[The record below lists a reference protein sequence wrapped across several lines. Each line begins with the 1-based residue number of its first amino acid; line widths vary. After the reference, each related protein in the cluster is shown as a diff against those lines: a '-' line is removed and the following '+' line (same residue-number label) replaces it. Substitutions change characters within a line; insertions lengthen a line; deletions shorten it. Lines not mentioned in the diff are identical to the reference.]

1 MYDIKTIYCAKS
13 VSDAISALE
22 KDPGAMIIS
31 GGTDVL
37 IQVREGKHA
46 GVSLVSIH
54 DIDEIKGI
62 TMTEDGTIIIGSGT
76 TFSNVTN
83 HPIIKEHLPVLGYA
97 ADQVGG
103 PQIRNMG
110 TIGGNVCN
118 GVTSADTASTLC
130 TLNAMMV
137 LEGPTGLREVKIGD
151 FYKGV
156 GKTDRSHEE
165 ILTQII
171 ITKDNYE
178 GFGGNYIKYA
188 QRNAM
193 DIATLGC
200 SVSVK
205 LSSNKEVIEDV
216 RIAYGVA
223 SPVPVR
229 CPNAEKKI
237 TGMKI
242 TKEMF
247 KALEDTILTDV
258 NPRDSWRASKAFR
271 IQLVKELSRRALTQG
286 IINAGGEI
294 HA

>member
-1 MYDIKTIYCAKS
+1 MYDIQNIYSAKD
-13 VSDAISALE
+13 VADAIRSLE
-22 KDPGAMIIS
+22 QDPGAMIIS

-37 IQVREGKHA
+37 IQIREGKHA

-54 DIDEIKGI
+54 EIEELKGI
-62 TMTEDGTIIIGSGT
+62 SMTDDGTIVIGAGT
-76 TFSNVTN
+76 VFSKITKN
-83 HPIIKEHLPVLGYA
+83 PIIQKHLPVLAYA

-118 GVTSADTASTLC
+118 GVTSADTGSTLC
-130 TLNAMMV
+130 ALNAIMI
-137 LEGPTGLREVKIGD
+137 LEGPTGIREVEIKN

-156 GKTDRSHEE
+156 GKTDRTHEE
-165 ILTQII
+165 ILTQIL

-178 GFGGNYIKYA
+178 GFGGEYIKYA

-205 LSSNKEVIEDV
+205 LNKSKDKIEDV
-216 RIAYGVA
+216 RIAFGVA
-223 SPVPVR
+223 GPVPIR
-229 CPNAEKKI
+229 CPKTEAAI
-237 TGMKI
+237 TGLEINKEVFKI
-242 TKEMF
+242 
-247 KALEDTILTDV
+247 LEETILTDV

-271 IQLVKELSRRALTQG
+271 IKLVKELSKRALIQG
-286 IINAGGEI
+286 IINGGGEV